1 MTEELLKY
9 FNGDELAASTWLNKY
24 AYKDEKTPTEMHRR
38 MAKEFARIEQE
49 YNNPMSEEEIFELF
63 DNFKYVIPG
72 GSVMAVLGTDMQ
84 SSLSNCSVIESPKDS
99 ISGIMDTA
107 KNAANLFKRRF
118 GVGFDIST
126 LRPSGSKVNNS
137 AKTSTGAA
145 SFMDLYSMVT
155 NTISQNSRRGALMLT
170 ISINHPDVLE
180 FIQKKQDLTKVT
192 GANISVKVTDEF
204 MKAVLEDK
212 DYLLRWPVDYR
223 VPESCDAYEYNKLY
237 KFESPTST
245 NYIKRI
251 KAKELWKTLM
261 HCAWNTAEPGII
273 FEDRM
278 INYAPDGVYPL
289 YKMVSTNPCQP
300 SWATVLTPNGISTI
314 GNIKVGDKIWSKEG
328 WTTVINKISSGI
340 KDVYEYRTTAGSFYG
355 TENHKII
362 SKGVKVEAKDAKS
375 IDLLAGYSEHFKN
388 LDPQA
393 IMDGLVLGDG
403 SVHKAS
409 NNLVYLCIGKDDE
422 DYFSSEIQD
431 LIIQHRPGLDEYAY
445 EIKTTIIPDELP
457 YTFQREIPE
466 RYFKADQ
473 KTVLAFLRG
482 LYSANG
488 SVVKTR
494 VTFKTASSKLRDQLQ
509 ILLSSVGIRSYYTT
523 NKSKRVKF
531 SNGDYVCK
539 ESYDVNISTDRD
551 IFYENIGFLQDYKM
565 KKLLVTL
572 DGIKKSD
579 KHHDIIS
586 TTYLATEE
594 VFDITVD
601 NKSHTYWTG
610 GLNVSNCGEIGMGQF
625 DSCRLLHINLTSLVK
640 NPFKEDATFDYSTLK
655 QVAYKI
661 TKLADDLVDLEIKA
675 LEKIKLI
682 AEPDEQKLIQNF
694 IDTGKLTRRLG
705 VGFTGLADTLA
716 MLNLPFSD
724 SLDVIEQIMY
734 VMFEA
739 ELRCTI
745 DMGKERG
752 AFNGWQKNLENLVNN
767 EWYQFVKD
775 NYPDQYEQMQ
785 QYGRRNISFSTV
797 APTGTVSLLARCSS
811 GIEPVF
817 MPYYTRRRKV
827 QNDSDK
833 VDFVDVTGQ
842 KFTNFKVIHPN
853 LVKCLNIL
861 FPDKDIY
868 LLTDKE
874 LDELISKTPYAG
886 QFAGDIDWHKRIK
899 LQGVVQK
906 YITHSISS
914 TINLPEKTTEEEI
927 ADIYIEA
934 WKAGNKGQTIY
945 RQGCRDGVLVKNEDA
960 VKKIVSTQAP
970 KRGRKLIAD
979 YYETKVKGETF
990 IVLVGLMDNRPYEI
1004 FAFRPNLDAHFPN
1017 HQGIIVKQKKMHY
1030 MFTSDKLTIPDLQ
1043 LANENIE
1050 ERAATLYSSMLLRHG
1065 VDIKYIVKTAKKV
1078 NDNIT
1083 SFSSAMCRILSKYI
1097 EKEEVKGE
1105 VCPEC
1110 GGKLLRDGG
1119 CIKCL
1124 DCGWSRCS

>member
-38 MAKEFARIEQE
+38 MAKEFARIEQD
-49 YNNPMSEEEIFELF
+49 YDNPMSEEEIFELF
-63 DNFKYVIPG
+63 NNFKYIIPG

-84 SSLSNCSVIESPKDS
+84 SSLSNCSVIASPKDS
-99 ISGIMDTA
+99 VSGIMDTA

-126 LRPSGSKVNNS
+126 LRPDGAEVHNS
-137 AKTSTGAA
+137 AKYSTGAA
-145 SFMDLYSMVT
+145 SFMDLYSNVT
-155 NTISQNSRRGALMLT
+155 NTISQWGRRGALMLT
-170 ISINHPDVLE
+170 ISINHPDILE

-204 MKAVLEDK
+204 MNAVLEDK

-237 KFESPTST
+237 KFESSTSI

-278 INYAPDGVYPL
+278 INYAPDGIYPL
-289 YKMVSTNPCQP
+289 YKMVSCNPC
-300 SWATVLTPNGISTI
+300 AEIS
-314 GNIKVGDKIWSKEG
+314 
-328 WTTVINKISSGI
+328 
-340 KDVYEYRTTAGSFYG
+340 
-355 TENHKII
+355 
-362 SKGVKVEAKDAKS
+362 
-375 IDLLAGYSEHFKN
+375 
-388 LDPQA
+388 
-393 IMDGLVLGDG
+393 
-403 SVHKAS
+403 
-409 NNLVYLCIGKDDE
+409 
-422 DYFSSEIQD
+422 
-431 LIIQHRPGLDEYAY
+431 
-445 EIKTTIIPDELP
+445 
-457 YTFQREIPE
+457 
-466 RYFKADQ
+466 
-473 KTVLAFLRG
+473 
-482 LYSANG
+482 
-488 SVVKTR
+488 
-494 VTFKTASSKLRDQLQ
+494 
-509 ILLSSVGIRSYYTT
+509 
-523 NKSKRVKF
+523 
-531 SNGDYVCK
+531 
-539 ESYDVNISTDRD
+539 
-551 IFYENIGFLQDYKM
+551 
-565 KKLLVTL
+565 
-572 DGIKKSD
+572 
-579 KHHDIIS
+579 
-586 TTYLATEE
+586 
-594 VFDITVD
+594 
-601 NKSHTYWTG
+601 
-610 GLNVSNCGEIGMGQF
+610 MGAF
-625 DSCRLLHINLTSLVK
+625 DSCRLLHVNLTSLVK
-640 NPFKEDATFDYSTLK
+640 NSFKEGSRFDFDLLSEI
-655 QVAYKI
+655 AYKA
-661 TKLADDLVDLEIKA
+661 TKLADDLVDLEIEA
-675 LEKIKLI
+675 LEKIKEV
-682 AEPDEQKLIQNF
+682 AELDEQKLIQNF
-694 IDTGKLTRRLG
+694 INTGKLTRRLG

-724 SLDVIEQIMY
+724 SLDIIEKIAST
-734 VMFEA
+734 MFEA

-752 AFNGWQKNLENLVNN
+752 AFNGYQSSLENYADNDWYKFVVNAFPKLYM
-767 EWYQFVKD
+767 E
-775 NYPDQYEQMQ
+775 MR

-833 VDFVDVTGQ
+833 VDFVDITGQ

-868 LLTDKE
+868 SLTDKE
-874 LDELISKTPYAG
+874 LDELISKTPYKR

-927 ADIYIEA
+927 ADIYIDA

-945 RQGCRDGVLVKNEDA
+945 RQGCRDGVLVDNKDA
-960 VKKIVSTQAP
+960 VKKITSTQAP
-970 KRGRKLIAD
+970 KRGRKLVAD

-990 IVLVGLMDNRPYEI
+990 IVLVGLMDGRPYEI

-1110 GGKLLRDGG
+1110 GGKLIRENG
-1119 CIKCL
+1119 CLHCQN
-1124 DCGWSRCS
+1124 CS

>member
-1 MTEELLKY
+1 
-9 FNGDELAASTWLNKY
+9 
-24 AYKDEKTPTEMHRR
+24 MHHR

-49 YNNPMSEEEIFELF
+49 YDNPMSGQEIFELF
-63 DNFKYVIPG
+63 NNFKYVIPG

-99 ISGIMDTA
+99 VSGIMDTA
-107 KNAANLFKRRF
+107 KNTANLFKRRF

-126 LRPSGSKVNNS
+126 LRPDGATVHNS
-137 AKTSTGAA
+137 AKYSTGAA
-145 SFMDLYSMVT
+145 SFMDLYSNVT
-155 NTISQNSRRGALMLT
+155 NTISQKGRRGALMLT

-204 MKAVLEDK
+204 MNAVLEDK
-212 DYLLRWPVDYR
+212 DYLLRWPVDYK

-237 KFESPTST
+237 KFESPTSV

-289 YKMVSTNPCQP
+289 YKMVSTNPC
-300 SWATVLTPNGISTI
+300 
-314 GNIKVGDKIWSKEG
+314 
-328 WTTVINKISSGI
+328 
-340 KDVYEYRTTAGSFYG
+340 
-355 TENHKII
+355 
-362 SKGVKVEAKDAKS
+362 
-375 IDLLAGYSEHFKN
+375 
-388 LDPQA
+388 
-393 IMDGLVLGDG
+393 
-403 SVHKAS
+403 
-409 NNLVYLCIGKDDE
+409 
-422 DYFSSEIQD
+422 SEI
-431 LIIQHRPGLDEYAY
+431 A
-445 EIKTTIIPDELP
+445 
-457 YTFQREIPE
+457 
-466 RYFKADQ
+466 
-473 KTVLAFLRG
+473 
-482 LYSANG
+482 
-488 SVVKTR
+488 
-494 VTFKTASSKLRDQLQ
+494 
-509 ILLSSVGIRSYYTT
+509 
-523 NKSKRVKF
+523 
-531 SNGDYVCK
+531 
-539 ESYDVNISTDRD
+539 
-551 IFYENIGFLQDYKM
+551 
-565 KKLLVTL
+565 
-572 DGIKKSD
+572 
-579 KHHDIIS
+579 
-586 TTYLATEE
+586 
-594 VFDITVD
+594 
-601 NKSHTYWTG
+601 
-610 GLNVSNCGEIGMGQF
+610 MGAF
-625 DSCRLLHINLTSLVK
+625 DSCRLLHVNLTSLIK
-640 NPFKEDATFDYSTLK
+640 NPFKEDAMFDFDMLYE
-655 QVAYKI
+655 VAYKA
-661 TKLADDLVDLEIKA
+661 TKLADDLVDLEIEA
-675 LEKIKLI
+675 LEKIKEI
-682 AEPDEQKLIQNF
+682 AELDEKKLIQNF
-694 IDTGKLTRRLG
+694 INTGKLTRRLG

-716 MLNLPFSD
+716 MLNLSYID
-724 SLDVIEQIMY
+724 SLHVVERIMST
-734 VMFEA
+734 MFAA
-739 ELRCTI
+739 ELKCTI

-775 NYPDQYEQMQ
+775 QLPDYYEQMQ

-797 APTGTVSLLARCSS
+797 APTGTVSLLAACSS

-853 LVKCLNIL
+853 LVKCLNVL

-868 LLTDKE
+868 SLTDKE
-874 LDELISKTPYAG
+874 LDELIAKTPYKG

-899 LQGVVQK
+899 LQGIVQK

-914 TINLPEKTTEEEI
+914 TINLPEKTTEDEI

-945 RQGCRDGVLVKNEDA
+945 RQGCRDGVLVDNKDA
-960 VKKIVSTQAP
+960 VKKITSAQAP
-970 KRGRKLIAD
+970 KRGRKLVAD

-990 IVLVGLMDNRPYEI
+990 IVLVGLMDGRPYEI

>member
-9 FNGDELAASTWLNKY
+9 FDGDELAASTWLNKY
-24 AYKDEKTPTEMHRR
+24 AYKEEKTPTEMHRR
-38 MAKEFARIEQE
+38 MAKEFARIEQD
-49 YNNPMSEEEIFELF
+49 YDNPMTEEEIFELF
-63 DNFKYVIPG
+63 DNFKYIIPG
-72 GSVMAVLGTDMQ
+72 GSVMSVLGTDMQ
-84 SSLSNCSVIESPKDS
+84 SSLSNCSVIASPKDS
-99 ISGIMDTA
+99 VSGIMDTA

-126 LRPSGSKVNNS
+126 LRPDGAEVHNS
-137 AKTSTGAA
+137 AKYSTGAA
-145 SFMDLYSMVT
+145 SFMDLYSNVT
-155 NTISQNSRRGALMLT
+155 NTISQRGRRGALMLT

-204 MKAVLEDK
+204 MNAVLEDK
-212 DYLLRWPVDYR
+212 DYLLRWPIDYR

-237 KFESPTST
+237 KFESSTSIH
-245 NYIKRI
+245 YIKRI

-278 INYAPDGVYPL
+278 INYAPDGIYPL
-289 YKMVSTNPCQP
+289 YKMVSTNPC
-300 SWATVLTPNGISTI
+300 
-314 GNIKVGDKIWSKEG
+314 
-328 WTTVINKISSGI
+328 
-340 KDVYEYRTTAGSFYG
+340 
-355 TENHKII
+355 
-362 SKGVKVEAKDAKS
+362 
-375 IDLLAGYSEHFKN
+375 
-388 LDPQA
+388 
-393 IMDGLVLGDG
+393 
-403 SVHKAS
+403 
-409 NNLVYLCIGKDDE
+409 
-422 DYFSSEIQD
+422 SEI
-431 LIIQHRPGLDEYAY
+431 A
-445 EIKTTIIPDELP
+445 
-457 YTFQREIPE
+457 
-466 RYFKADQ
+466 
-473 KTVLAFLRG
+473 
-482 LYSANG
+482 
-488 SVVKTR
+488 
-494 VTFKTASSKLRDQLQ
+494 
-509 ILLSSVGIRSYYTT
+509 
-523 NKSKRVKF
+523 
-531 SNGDYVCK
+531 
-539 ESYDVNISTDRD
+539 
-551 IFYENIGFLQDYKM
+551 
-565 KKLLVTL
+565 
-572 DGIKKSD
+572 
-579 KHHDIIS
+579 
-586 TTYLATEE
+586 
-594 VFDITVD
+594 
-601 NKSHTYWTG
+601 
-610 GLNVSNCGEIGMGQF
+610 MGAF
-625 DSCRLLHINLTSLVK
+625 DSCRLLHINLTSLVT
-640 NPFKEDATFDYSTLK
+640 NPFKHDAAFDFALLSK
-655 QVAYKI
+655 VAYKA
-661 TKLADDLVDLEIKA
+661 TKLADDLVDLEIEA
-675 LEKIKLI
+675 LEKIKQV
-682 AEPDEQKLIQNF
+682 AESDEKKLIQNF
-694 IDTGKLTRRLG
+694 INTGKLTRRLG

-716 MLNLPFSD
+716 MLNMSYVD
-724 SLDVIEQIMY
+724 SQNMIEAI
-734 VMFEA
+734 VKTIFEA

-745 DMGKERG
+745 NMARERG
-752 AFNGWQKNLENLVNN
+752 AFNGWQKNLEDQVNN
-767 EWYQFVKD
+767 EWYKFVKKEF
-775 NYPDQYEQMQ
+775 PELYEQMQ
-785 QYGRRNISFSTV
+785 LYGRRNISFSTV

-827 QNDSDK
+827 QNDSER
-833 VDFVDVTGQ
+833 VDYVDVTGQ

-868 LLTDKE
+868 SLTDKE
-874 LDELISKTPYAG
+874 LNELISKTPYKG

-914 TINLPEKTTEEEI
+914 TINLPEKTTEDEI
-927 ADIYIEA
+927 ADIYIDA

-945 RQGCRDGVLVKNEDA
+945 RQGCRDGVLVDNKDA

-970 KRGRKLIAD
+970 KRGRKLVAD

-990 IVLVGLMDNRPYEI
+990 IVLVGLMDGRPYEI

>member
-1 MTEELLKY
+1 MTEELFKY
-9 FNGDELAASTWLNKY
+9 FDGDELAASTWLNKY
-24 AYKDEKTPTEMHRR
+24 AYKEEKTPTEMHRR

-49 YNNPMSEEEIFELF
+49 YNNPMTEEEIFELF
-63 DNFKYVIPG
+63 DNFKYIIPG
-72 GSVMAVLGTDMQ
+72 GSVMSVLGTDMQ
-84 SSLSNCSVIESPKDS
+84 SSLSNCSVIDSPKDS

-126 LRPSGSKVNNS
+126 LRPDGATVHNS
-137 AKTSTGAA
+137 AKYSTGAA
-145 SFMDLYSMVT
+145 SFMDLYSNVT
-155 NTISQNSRRGALMLT
+155 NTISQRGRRGALMLT

-204 MKAVLEDK
+204 MNAVLEDK

-237 KFESPTST
+237 KFESPTSIT
-245 NYIKRI
+245 YIKRI

-261 HCAWNTAEPGII
+261 HCSWSTAEPGII

-278 INYAPDGVYPL
+278 INYAPDGIYPL
-289 YKMVSTNPCQP
+289 YKMVSTNPC
-300 SWATVLTPNGISTI
+300 
-314 GNIKVGDKIWSKEG
+314 
-328 WTTVINKISSGI
+328 
-340 KDVYEYRTTAGSFYG
+340 
-355 TENHKII
+355 
-362 SKGVKVEAKDAKS
+362 
-375 IDLLAGYSEHFKN
+375 
-388 LDPQA
+388 
-393 IMDGLVLGDG
+393 
-403 SVHKAS
+403 
-409 NNLVYLCIGKDDE
+409 
-422 DYFSSEIQD
+422 SEI
-431 LIIQHRPGLDEYAY
+431 A
-445 EIKTTIIPDELP
+445 
-457 YTFQREIPE
+457 
-466 RYFKADQ
+466 
-473 KTVLAFLRG
+473 
-482 LYSANG
+482 
-488 SVVKTR
+488 
-494 VTFKTASSKLRDQLQ
+494 
-509 ILLSSVGIRSYYTT
+509 
-523 NKSKRVKF
+523 
-531 SNGDYVCK
+531 
-539 ESYDVNISTDRD
+539 
-551 IFYENIGFLQDYKM
+551 
-565 KKLLVTL
+565 
-572 DGIKKSD
+572 
-579 KHHDIIS
+579 
-586 TTYLATEE
+586 
-594 VFDITVD
+594 
-601 NKSHTYWTG
+601 
-610 GLNVSNCGEIGMGQF
+610 MGAF
-625 DSCRLLHINLTSLVK
+625 DSCRLLHVNLTSLVK
-640 NPFKEDATFDYSTLK
+640 NPFKEDSTFDFDKLRE
-655 QVAYKI
+655 VAYKA
-661 TKLADDLVDLEIKA
+661 TKLADDLVDLEIEA
-675 LEKIKLI
+675 LEKIKQV
-682 AEPDEQKLIQNF
+682 AELDEQKLIQNF
-694 IDTGKLTRRLG
+694 INTGKLTRRLG

-716 MLNLPFSD
+716 MLNLPYVD
-724 SLDVIEQIMY
+724 SLDIVEKITSI
-734 VMFEA
+734 MFEA

-752 AFNGWQKNLENLVNN
+752 VFNGRQKNLEDQINN
-767 EWYQFVKD
+767 DWYQFVKN
-775 NYPDQYEQMQ
+775 NYSELYERMQ

-827 QNDSDK
+827 QNDSER

-868 LLTDKE
+868 SLTDKE
-874 LDELISKTPYAG
+874 LDELISKTPYKG
-886 QFAGDIDWHKRIK
+886 QFAGDIDWHKRVK

-914 TINLPEKTTEEEI
+914 TINLPEKTTEDEI
-927 ADIYIEA
+927 ADIYIDA

-945 RQGCRDGVLVKNEDA
+945 RQGCRDGVLVDNKDA

-970 KRGRKLIAD
+970 KRGRKLVAD

-990 IVLVGLMDNRPYEI
+990 IVLVGLMDGRPYEI